1 MRRSQLSLGLALAAL
16 LPAAETSLPPLALDL
31 RDAVVVAPAGRSA
44 PARQAVVVLVEETA
58 RRSGLRWPVMTTAP
72 ASARAAIVIGPRD
85 PSLPSEGYRLA
96 TQTEPARVTLTAADD
111 RGVLYGIGHLL
122 RSLALGTAPARAG
135 LGAALNVTSAPR
147 YPIRGM
153 QLGFRA
159 MSNTYGNW
167 ELPQFDQQIRDLAV
181 FGGNAI
187 ELVAGFDREAPG
199 DLTMPSLDNMA
210 GVSGLAASY
219 GLDVWLWTPAREHNY
234 SDPALVARTLGE
246 WEKIFRAV
254 PRIDGIYV
262 PGGDP
267 GDTPPEL
274 LLPLAERQAALLRK
288 YHPRAGVWISVQG
301 FNRAHLDYF
310 FDYLRTRQPD
320 WLAGV
325 IQSSWTDLTIAQIR
339 ERTPARYPIRSC
351 VDIGHVLHCMYP
363 VHELDTAFALTEG
376 REPICPRP
384 EAMQAIARAELPLT
398 RGSIAY
404 SDGVTDDI
412 NKTLWLQLAW
422 NPDAVTGDVLRD
434 YGRYFIGE
442 RFGDAFAAGAAM
454 LEKNWQ
460 GPLAV
465 NAQVAATLA
474 HFKELE
480 RQAATRERRNWRFL
494 SGLYRAYYDAFTQH
508 RLRYETALE
517 AEATAALGRAA
528 TAGAEPS
535 MREAEAILERAV
547 KQPVAFAERTRVFQL
562 GEALYQ
568 TIGMKLSVPLCRAT
582 APSRG
587 ANLDSID
594 WPLNNRVWLKTQF
607 TAIRRLPDE
616 PARIARLRQL
626 AHWTDPGPGGFYD
639 DPGQPGTST
648 RAPIGTGW
656 ASDPGYHSTAHAMK
670 NWVRGGDFATHRIAW
685 MDHVGTLGDTPL
697 VLTYDALD
705 PQATYELRVVYGDT
719 KLNGAVRLTANEA
732 FEIHPFRKGP
742 VPAAPQTF
750 ALPRAATATGRL
762 VLQWER
768 DPALASIRGVCH
780 VSEIWLI
787 KK

>member
-1 MRRSQLSLGLALAAL
+1 MRLLPLLPLAVLFAS
-16 LPAAETSLPPLALDL
+16 LPAAEPARPPLAIDL
-31 RDAVVVAPAGRSA
+31 RDAIVIAPAELSA
-44 PARQAVVVLVEETA
+44 PARKAVDLLVEEAA
-58 RRSGLRWPVMTTAP
+58 RRSGVHWPVVTTAP
-72 ASARAAIVIGPRD
+72 AAAHAAIVIGQRD
-85 PSLPSEGYRLA
+85 PNLPSEGYRLA
-96 TQTEPARVTLTAADD
+96 TQTAPARITLTAADD

-122 RSLALGTAPARAG
+122 RSLTLDAAAARVGLVAP
-135 LGAALNVTSAPR
+135 LNLTSAPR
-147 YPIRGM
+147 YPIRGL

-167 ELPQFDQQIRDLAV
+167 NLPQFDQQIRDLVV
-181 FGGNAI
+181 FGCNAI
-187 ELVAGFDREAPG
+187 ELVAGFDRESPG

-219 GLDVWLWTPAREHNY
+219 GLDVWLWTPAREHDY
-234 SDPALVARTLGE
+234 SDPAQVARTLGE

-267 GDTPPEL
+267 GETPPEL
-274 LLPLAERQAALLRK
+274 LLPLAEKQAALLRK

-310 FDYLRTRQPD
+310 FNTLRTRQPD

-363 VHELDTAFALTEG
+363 VHELDTAFAITEG
-376 REPICPRP
+376 REQIFPRP
-384 EAMQAIARAELPLT
+384 EAMQVIARAELPLT

-422 NPDAVTGDVLRD
+422 NPDASTAEILRD

-442 RFGDAFAAGAAM
+442 KHGDAFAAGAAL

-460 GPLAV
+460 GPLTAST
-465 NAQVAATLA
+465 QVPATLA
-474 HFKELE
+474 HFKALE
-480 RQAATRERRNWRFL
+480 REASNAERRNWRFL
-494 SGLYRAYYDAFTQH
+494 SALYRAYYDAYTQQ
-508 RLRYETALE
+508 RLRFETALE
-517 AEATAALGRAA
+517 TEATAALARVDATGAA
-528 TAGAEPS
+528 AA
-535 MREAEAILERAV
+535 MREAETILERAV
-547 KQPVAFAERTRVFQL
+547 KQPVALAERTRVFQL
-562 GEALYQ
+562 AEALYQ
-568 TIGMKLSVPLCRAT
+568 IIGMKLSVPLYRAT

-594 WPLNNRVWLKTQF
+594 WPLNNRRWLQAQF
-607 TAIRRLPDE
+607 TAIRQLPDE
-616 PARIARLRQL
+616 PARVARLREL

-639 DPGQPGTST
+639 NPGQPGTSA
-648 RAPIGTGW
+648 RAITGTGW
-656 ASDPGYHSTAHAMK
+656 TSDPGYHTTAHAMK

-697 VLTYDALD
+697 VLNYDGLD
-705 PQATYELRVVYGDT
+705 REATYELRVVYGDT
-719 KLNGAVRLTANEA
+719 KLNGAVRLTANGTH
-732 FEIHPFRKGP
+732 EIHPLRKGP
-742 VPAAPQTF
+742 SPAAPQTF
-750 ALPRAATATGRL
+750 PVPRAATKTGRL
-762 VLQWER
+762 ELKWER

-780 VSEIWLI
+780 VSEIWLL